1 MSENPKV
8 DKEIYTYESKWKI
21 YAMSWSM
28 RKDIPFRFAL
38 GSYNEDSQNYV
49 SIVKLNSN
57 TGHIEKLHEFEHPY
71 PPTKLMWK
79 PGITAQG
86 SDILASSSD
95 YIRLY
100 NVGQDNKASLVS
112 VLSNVCFLQYAV
124 KSYLTQY

>member
-57 TGHIEKLHEFEHPY
+57 SGNIEKLSEFEHLY

-79 PGITAQG
+79 PGISTQG
-86 SDILASSSD
+86 PDILASSSD
-95 YIRLY
+95 NIKLFS
-100 NVGQDNKASLVS
+100 VDQDNKTSLVS
-112 VLSNVCFLQYAV
+112 VLTNVSTNAFTHLH
-124 KSYLTQY
+124 